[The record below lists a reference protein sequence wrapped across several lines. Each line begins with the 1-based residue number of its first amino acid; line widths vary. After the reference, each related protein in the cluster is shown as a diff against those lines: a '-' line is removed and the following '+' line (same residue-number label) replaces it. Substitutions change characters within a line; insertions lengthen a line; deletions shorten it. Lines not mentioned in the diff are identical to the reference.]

1 LGVVEELVSMLAER
15 GECASIRELAKGRG
29 LDWAS
34 VRPELARAL
43 RARGYRMVAREGRVC
58 AEKRVEDP
66 AVRLVD
72 LLKQRGCVRKPEAVE
87 LLGIGG
93 AEWGRVARRA
103 AGMLAAQGLGVYKA
117 GYWTYCIQ
125 GAGPRQPHTMAVTI
139 PVRVDPW
146 TNAKLEELAREA
158 GVSKAELIRTLIAE
172 HLAGTPR
179 PAPAPEQH

>member
-1 LGVVEELVSMLAER
+1 LGVVEELVGLLER
-15 GECASIRELAKGRG
+15 GECVSIRGLAAGRG

-34 VRPELARAL
+34 VRTQVSRAL
-43 RARGYRMVAREGRVC
+43 RARGYRMVVREGRVC

-66 AVRLVD
+66 AVRFAD
-72 LLKQRGCVRKPEAVE
+72 LLKERGCVGKPEAVE
-87 LLGIGG
+87 LLGIGE

-103 AGMLAAQGLGVYKA
+103 AGILAAQGTAVYKA

-125 GAGPRQPHTMAVTI
+125 GAGPRHPHTMTVTI

-146 TNAKLEELAREA
+146 INARLEEEARKA

-172 HLAGTPR
+172 HLAR
-179 PAPAPEQH
+179 KAHPAPKQH